1 MKSYGWYLIQSGI
14 LIRRG
19 NLDTQRDTREAHARR
34 KDHVRIQQGGGH
46 WQAKDRSL
54 WRNKTCRHLDLR
66 LPASRTVRY
75 TFGCLRHSIYCI
87 LLQQPGQTNTVFQ
100 SSSSSSLSLESFY
113 LLDSILLILSH
124 FLLFPSLPP
133 QLSKGTGHVSP
144 MNDRQMVSQVNTP
157 ASGHMKSTSVY
168 KYYIDIGRAQTQIL
182 AMRNV
187 YFSGVFSVIFSKIS
201 SEVLQ
206 HVTVNVLLL

>member
-1 MKSYGWYLIQSGI
+1 MTSYGWYLIQSSI

-19 NLDTQRDTREAHARR
+19 NLDTQRDTREAHAWR

-46 WQAKDRSL
+46 LQAKDRSL

-75 TFGCLRHSIYCI
+75 TFGCLSRSIYCI

-100 SSSSSSLSLESFY
+100 SSSSSLSLESFY

-133 QLSKGTGHVSP
+133 QFSKGTGHVSL

-168 KYYIDIGRAQTQIL
+168 KYCIDIGRSQTQIL

-206 HVTVNVLLL
+206 HVSVNVLLL